1 MDSVRTIFALNRE
14 IILFVYGLVFFVL
27 GLAIALQTR
36 GSSRLDLARSLRW
49 LAAFGLSHGFYEWG
63 DLFIPVQ
70 AQYLDPGVIALLQAT
85 HLVLLAVSFA
95 CLLQFGLS
103 LLGPPERRPWLR
115 FLAAALLAGWLFVIF
130 VPLAAR
136 HPEFTAWPAWHN
148 SATALARYAI
158 GFPGALLAAYALRRH
173 TYERIV
179 PLQMP
184 DIVRTLRSAG
194 VLLMLYAVLGG
205 LIPPP
210 APYFPASV
218 LNEATVEQAIAV
230 PLPVLRSLVGFA
242 LTVQIIRALEI
253 FVLET
258 ERMIEAM
265 EQSQILAAEHERIGR
280 ELHDGA
286 IQSVYSAGLLVEA
299 ARRVAEPGSALAG
312 RLDRAVVVLNGA
324 IADLRET
331 LAELRR
337 EPQRE
342 PLAAGLERLAADPRF
357 RSLVAIDLALD
368 LPEAGALP
376 ARRSEHVLAIVREAL
391 ANAVRH
397 ARARQVDI
405 RAARAN
411 GRLVLTVQDDGQ
423 GLPSDL
429 QAGFGLRNMRDRARL
444 LGGRLD
450 IGPSPGR
457 GTRVTLDIPWEEEPR

>member
-36 GSSRLDLARSLRW
+36 RSSRLDLARSLRW
-49 LAAFGLSHGFYEWG
+49 LAAFGFSHGFYEWG

-70 AQYLDPGVIALLQAT
+70 AQYLDPAVIGLLHAV
-85 HLVLLAVSFA
+85 HLLLLAVSFA

-115 FLAAALLAGWLFVIF
+115 FLPAALLAGWLFAALVL
-130 VPLAAR
+130 LAAR
-136 HPEFTAWPAWHN
+136 QPEFTAWHN
-148 SATALARYAI
+148 SANALARYAI

-179 PLQMP
+179 PLQVP
-184 DIVRTLRSAG
+184 HIVRTLRSAG
-194 VLLMLYAVLGG
+194 VLLAFYALLGG
-205 LIPPP
+205 LIPPA
-210 APYFPASV
+210 APVFPASV
-218 LNEATVEQAIAV
+218 LNEAAVEQAIAV
-230 PLPVLRSLVGFA
+230 PLPVLRSLVGLI

-253 FVLET
+253 FDLET

-265 EQSQILAAEHERIGR
+265 EQGQILAAEHERIGR

-457 GTRVTLDIPWEEEPR
+457 GTRVTLDIPWEEPR